1 MHLPHHIPT
10 VSTAGGS
17 VLLQTTA
24 ITFTSAFYTE
34 IQETLFA
41 VRWAVLFIVIL
52 IFTDFW
58 SGLAASVRVRGEDFR
73 LSRALRRT
81 LVKFCEYLCFIIL
94 GVVLAKSILEP
105 LGVCGHSAGGAA
117 GAAVALLIEADS
129 IYGHVCDLHG
139 IRSRFSLKRLIVAYL
154 KRKNRDL
161 GEAVEDT
168 LRKPPAA
175 QDTEP

>member
-1 MHLPHHIPT
+1 MI
-10 VSTAGGS
+10 A
-17 VLLQTTA
+17 
-24 ITFTSAFYTE
+24 E
-34 IQETLFA
+34 
-41 VRWAVLFIVIL
+41 
-52 IFTDFW
+52 
-58 SGLAASVRVRGEDFR
+58 
-73 LSRALRRT
+73 
-81 LVKFCEYLCFIIL
+81 FCEYLCFIIL

-175 QDTEP
+175 KDTEP